1 MCLLSWGDNER
12 QRKAG
17 TLLGGQ
23 DKRVLDGGSGSEES
37 LQVARRPDC
46 RMFRVASDDAR
57 SRLEVSQH
65 VDQGPIEKVVRQ
77 GRESRQEFR
86 PAQDDEVDKLVRNEA
101 DIGNGPAAVDETE
114 RGIRKVDRSDDPL
127 SREGEHFQG
136 GKDRMHVALGVV
148 QEV

>member
-1 MCLLSWGDNER
+1 
-12 QRKAG
+12 
-17 TLLGGQ
+17 
-23 DKRVLDGGSGSEES
+23 
-37 LQVARRPDC
+37 
-46 RMFRVASDDAR
+46 MFRVASDDAR

-77 GRESRQEFR
+77 WRESRQEFR
-86 PAQDDEVDKLVRNEA
+86 PAQDDEVDKLVRDEA

-114 RGIRKVDRSDDPL
+114 RGIRKVDRGDDSL